1 MANAFENFMNLLW
14 RKQHGLDDELS
25 VAAKHGE
32 GQSEAVIGDNHE
44 PALLDGVDD
53 AFLRELAAVA
63 PVILEQWNDYLDAG
77 GAMTLEQAFFGGENF
92 ALKKAGKD
100 VKAAKDYAFLHWL
113 YLEKSAVREGKTP
126 PRLSDLARLYDPVN
140 WESVAQEYRV
150 YRAGVP
156 GLADLSD

>member
-1 MANAFENFMNLLW
+1 MNLLR
-14 RKQHGLDDELS
+14 RKQHGLDDES
-25 VAAKHGE
+25 SAAAEHGE
-32 GQSEAVIGDNHE
+32 GLSEAVIGDNHE
-44 PALLDGVDD
+44 PALLDGVDK
-53 AFLRELAAVA
+53 AFLGELAAVA
-63 PVILEQWNDYLDAG
+63 PIILEQWNDYLAAG

-113 YLEKSAVREGKTP
+113 YLEQTAVREGKTP

-140 WESVAQEYRV
+140 WESVAQEYRA
-150 YRAGVP
+150 YRAGVV

>member
-1 MANAFENFMNLLW
+1 MNLLR
-14 RKQHGLDDELS
+14 RKQHGLDNES
-25 VAAKHGE
+25 SAAAEDGE

-44 PALLDGVDD
+44 PALSDGVDK
-53 AFLRELAAVA
+53 AFLYELAAVA
-63 PVILEQWNDYLDAG
+63 PVILEQWNDYLGAR

-113 YLEKSAVREGKTP
+113 YLEQSAVREGKTP

-140 WESVAQEYRV
+140 WESVAQEYRA
-150 YRAGVP
+150 YRAEVA

>member
-1 MANAFENFMNLLW
+1 MDNAFENFMNLLR
-14 RKQHGLDDELS
+14 RKEHGPVDDS
-25 VAAKHGE
+25 SAAAKHGE
-32 GQSEAVIGDNHE
+32 GRSEAVIGDNHE
-44 PALLDGVDD
+44 PALLDGVDQ
-53 AFLRELAAVA
+53 AFLCELAAVA
-63 PVILEQWNDYLDAG
+63 PIILEQWNDYLGAG

-113 YLEKSAVREGKTP
+113 YLERSAVREGKTP

-140 WESVAQEYRV
+140 WESVAQEYRA
-150 YRAGVP
+150 YRAGVG

>member
-1 MANAFENFMNLLW
+1 MNLLR
-14 RKQHGLDDELS
+14 RKQHGLDDES
-25 VAAKHGE
+25 SAAAEHGE
-32 GQSEAVIGDNHE
+32 GLSEAVIGDNHE
-44 PALLDGVDD
+44 PALLDGVDK
-53 AFLRELAAVA
+53 AFLGELAAVA
-63 PVILEQWNDYLDAG
+63 PIILEQWNDYLGAG

-113 YLEKSAVREGKTP
+113 YLEQTAVREGKTP

-140 WESVAQEYRV
+140 WESVAQEYRA
-150 YRAGVP
+150 YRAGVV

>member
-1 MANAFENFMNLLW
+1 MDNAFENFMNLLR
-14 RKQHGLDDELS
+14 RKEHGPDDDS
-25 VAAKHGE
+25 SSAAKHGE
-32 GQSEAVIGDNHE
+32 GRSEAVIGDNHE
-44 PALLDGVDD
+44 PALLDGVDQ
-53 AFLRELAAVA
+53 AFLCELAAVA
-63 PVILEQWNDYLDAG
+63 PIILEQWNDYLGAG

-113 YLEKSAVREGKTP
+113 YLERSAVREGKTP

-140 WESVAQEYRV
+140 WESVAQEYRA
-150 YRAGVP
+150 YRAGVG